1 MRILQ
6 LGRRPQPQDREAEE
20 QQQFQDWIQP
30 HWSPMRRLAE
40 RLVGQ
45 NLRDDVLQEALFSA
59 WRSRTSYDETLGT
72 PRTWLLSIT
81 ANHARKALR
90 SRKGTEPLSDVP
102 TEAPMGTRI
111 DVERAIHTL
120 APRQR
125 LAIELYYF
133 VGLSIAETA
142 SVMGSADGT
151 AKATLASGRARLRE
165 ILGED
170 YR

>member
-1 MRILQ
+1 
-6 LGRRPQPQDREAEE
+6 
-20 QQQFQDWIQP
+20 
-30 HWSPMRRLAE
+30 
-40 RLVGQ
+40 
-45 NLRDDVLQEALFSA
+45 
-59 WRSRTSYDETLGT
+59 
-72 PRTWLLSIT
+72 
-81 ANHARKALR
+81 LR